1 MYLNGTTSRRLIFRE
16 LNTSDIIKWVRFF
29 ENNPNLPFLGL
40 DLSLAKEEQA
50 RHWIERQLWRYENNK
65 FGHHALIHRKTKEF
79 IGQAGLL
86 SQEIKGE
93 AEIEIAYHIMPEYW
107 GNGYATEAA
116 MKCRDYAFEKDVCN
130 SLISVIDIQNLASQ
144 KVAEKIGMKKECQ
157 IGLYGLQTYIY
168 RIKK

>member
-65 FGHHALIHRKTKEF
+65 FGHHALIHRKTNEF

-116 MKCRDYAFEKDVCN
+116 KKCRDYAFENDVCN

-157 IGLYGLQTYIY
+157 IELYGLQTYIY